1 MSPRLAGLAALTAQ
15 RASEQGNAPTFGL
28 TFRARG
34 FKQRERMKPRH
45 AQRTAGFARREVFA
59 RVLDQTLE
67 ACGGGRL
74 HPMIARRFGAA
85 TLAFSGTMT
94 QVYCS
99 LPGLALAW
107 LLHPLRLL
115 PPCCARD
122 VGFIFRIQSTGNCF
136 LKERRYRFA
145 NGGEF
150 VFRSQFFGAP
160 HPREEFPHGVSMM
173 LRLETQPD
181 GALLF
186 ASDGYRIRFA
196 GRIWRLPAW
205 LSARF
210 ELLHQNIDHHRFQVL
225 LRISHPLLGTL
236 FFQRGEFAPV
246 AE

>member
-1 MSPRLAGLAALTAQ
+1 MSPRLAGLAAWL
-15 RASEQGNAPTFGL
+15 ASERGNAPTVGL
-28 TFRARG
+28 TCHARR
-34 FKQRERMKPRH
+34 FEQCELMKPRRSH
-45 AQRTAGFARREVFA
+45 RTAGFARREVFA

-67 ACGGGRL
+67 SCGGGRL
-74 HPMIARRFGAA
+74 HPMIARRFSAA

-122 VGFIFRIQSTGNCF
+122 LDFVFRIQSTGNCF

-145 NGGEF
+145 NASEF

-173 LRLETQPD
+173 LRLETQTD

-210 ELLHQNIDHHRFQVL
+210 ELLHQNIDPDHFQVL

>member
-1 MSPRLAGLAALTAQ
+1 MSPSLAGLAAQ
-15 RASEQGNAPTFGL
+15 RASERGNAPTFDL

-34 FKQRERMKPRH
+34 LEQRERMKPRRS
-45 AQRTAGFARREVFA
+45 QRTAGLARREVFA
-59 RVLDQTLE
+59 RVLDQTLVC
-67 ACGGGRL
+67 CGGGRL
-74 HPMIARRFGAA
+74 HPLIARRFGAA

-122 VGFIFRIQSTGNCF
+122 AGFAFRIQSKGDCF
-136 LKERRYRFA
+136 LKERRYRFTD
-145 NGGEF
+145 GGEF
-150 VFRSQFFGAP
+150 VFRSRFFGAP
-160 HPREEFPHGVSMM
+160 HPREEFPYGVAMM
-173 LRLETQPD
+173 LRLEAQPD

-196 GRIWRLPAW
+196 RRIWQLPAC

-210 ELLHQNIDHHRFQVL
+210 ELLHQSIDHDRFQVL

-236 FFQRGEFAPV
+236 FFQRGEFATV

>member
-1 MSPRLAGLAALTAQ
+1 MSPLAASLTARLVSE
-15 RASEQGNAPTFGL
+15 RADASILPLKFRAHRSEQ
-28 TFRARG
+28 
-34 FKQRERMKPRH
+34 RELMKPRH
-45 AQRTAGFARREVFA
+45 SRRTAGFGRREVFA
-59 RVLDQTLE
+59 RVIEQALE
-67 ACGGGRL
+67 SCGGGRL
-74 HPMIARRFGAA
+74 HPTIARRFGAT

-107 LLHPLRLL
+107 ALHPLRLL

-122 VGFIFRIQSTGNCF
+122 VGFAFRIESKGQSF
-136 LKERRYRFA
+136 FKERRYRFA

-150 VFRSQFFGAP
+150 VFRSRFFGAP
-160 HPREEFPHGVSMM
+160 HPREEFPHGVAMV
-173 LRLETQPD
+173 LRLEAQPD

-196 GRIWRLPAW
+196 GRTWRLPAC

-210 ELLHQNIDHHRFQVL
+210 ELLHHSIDHDRFQVL

-236 FFQRGEFAPV
+236 FFQRGEFATV